1 MPAEGSSLL
10 LFFESSLQVAIL
22 VVVLIILIELNLKD
36 VLEKIVL
43 NTRLGDSRSRL
54 QIASLVQLVGN
65 GSFDD
70 LLPKGNQWLSSSRL
84 VAVLVVAEG
93 TQGDLNLAADEVR
106 TETRVKLHELTLV
119 HYVVKPICK

>member
-70 LLPKGNQWLSSSRL
+70 LLSESNQWLSSSRL